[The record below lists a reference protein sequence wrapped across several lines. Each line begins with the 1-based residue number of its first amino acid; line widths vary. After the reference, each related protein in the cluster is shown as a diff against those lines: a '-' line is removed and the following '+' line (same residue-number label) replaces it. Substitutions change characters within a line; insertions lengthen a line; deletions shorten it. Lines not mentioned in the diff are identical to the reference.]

1 MQPDLQMPAAS
12 LLLLPLERL
21 RRLIRSV
28 LALLPFLLRPSPLA
42 PRLSPLALPLPR
54 FVPRLPTFALSP
66 LAFLAIPS
74 NHRSPRHRPTQRR
87 APGMAGPT
95 RSQSSRPIAPQ
106 TQPKS
111 APRPPKSFLEKT
123 LTAREA
129 PKVARFSRSRQQPST
144 GSVRRLLL
152 PRWKGT
158 GCAVEAAQPRQ
169 PADRPRPSAPK
180 HPLSSQ
186 EPARLAVEA
195 AQPRASADR
204 PWRPAVNQD
213 FPRPELERRAVE
225 AAQPRPLADR
235 PWRRLSAAL
244 ART

>member
-1 MQPDLQMPAAS
+1 MPAAS
-12 LLLLPLERL
+12 LLLLPLKRL
-21 RRLIRSV
+21 RRLIPSA
-28 LALLPFLLRPSPLA
+28 LGLLPVLLRPPA
-42 PRLSPLALPLPR
+42 PP
-54 FVPRLPTFALSP
+54 FGHVVPGHTG
-66 LAFLAIPS
+66 I
-74 NHRSPRHRPTQRR
+74 
-87 APGMAGPT
+87 
-95 RSQSSRPIAPQ
+95 QSSCPTAPQ
-106 TQPKS
+106 TSPKCAPPRHPSYPRTRVSTPTTLVPQSHQKS

-195 AQPRASADR
+195 AQPRTSADR
-204 PWRPAVNQD
+204 PWRPTVNQEV
-213 FPRPELERRAVE
+213 PRPELERRAVE
-225 AAQPRPLADR
+225 AAQPQTSADR
-235 PWRRLSAAL
+235 LRRRLSHSS